1 MRTYCFKFIIA
12 LPKKNSNNEGPI
24 IGASTSVLIILIV
37 ICLIVFTIR
46 RHRFLGVFLWLVSFS
61 TSQNVKKKKENK
73 TKHRIQMF
81 ATSSFLH
88 KMFLLIFAC
97 IVNNNNNSDIDVV
110 FFNSRNQKSK
120 QETVATNVNGM
131 CK

>member
-1 MRTYCFKFIIA
+1 
-12 LPKKNSNNEGPI
+12 
-24 IGASTSVLIILIV
+24 
-37 ICLIVFTIR
+37 
-46 RHRFLGVFLWLVSFS
+46 
-61 TSQNVKKKKENK
+61 
-73 TKHRIQMF
+73 MF

-97 IVNNNNNSDIDVV
+97 IVNNNNNSDIDVL

-120 QETVATNVNGM
+120 QETVGTNVNGM